1 MTIAQTFELTK
12 NFITKIR
19 KEKTKSNIA
28 PGATLF
34 INVDKFINEDE
45 LVSIFCFDATI
56 RKICKLEEIIY
67 ICNVD
72 GEPFA
77 FKKGESHE

>member
-1 MTIAQTFELTK
+1 MTIAQSFELTK

-19 KEKTKSNIA
+19 KEKTKSKIA
-28 PGATLF
+28 SGATLF
-34 INVDKFINEDE
+34 INVDKFVDEDE
-45 LVSIFCFDATI
+45 LTSIFCFDAII

-77 FKKGESHE
+77 FKKGEGH

>member
-1 MTIAQTFELTK
+1 MTITELFELTK
-12 NFITKIR
+12 KFIAKIR
-19 KEKTKSNIA
+19 NEKTRNKIA

-34 INVDKFINEDE
+34 INIDKFVDEDE
-45 LVSIFCFDATI
+45 LTSIFCFDATI
-56 RKICKLEEIIY
+56 RKICKLKEIVY

-77 FKKGESHE
+77 FSKK